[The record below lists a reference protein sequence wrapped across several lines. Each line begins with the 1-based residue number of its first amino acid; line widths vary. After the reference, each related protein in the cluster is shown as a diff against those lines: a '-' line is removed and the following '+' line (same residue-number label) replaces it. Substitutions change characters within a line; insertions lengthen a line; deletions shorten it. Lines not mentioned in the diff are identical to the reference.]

1 MSSPLSEYNRK
12 RNFERTPEP
21 PGTVDESTRPDDA
34 AEQGRLRFA
43 VQHHRASR
51 DHYDLRL
58 EWNGTLLSWA
68 VPKGPSYNPRDK
80 RLAVRVEDHP
90 LDYRTFEG
98 VIAQGEY
105 GGGTVMLWDE
115 GYWEPLV
122 DVEDGLADGDLKFV
136 LDGHRLHGAWVLV
149 HMKPKKG
156 ERDNNWL
163 LIKEKDGD
171 EVVCQTASFTV
182 NVTEEE
188 PEEPGLIKSEEELRS
203 AIAKGGTVELED
215 GADIVLTSQLTISNA
230 VTIKAG
236 TNAKIRAEGTMRSF
250 GDSIVTVS
258 GVNANFEN
266 VAIDAGDQAEYA
278 LTYTDGA
285 SGTLTGV
292 TVSGGTGSDL
302 LVDGA
307 NVTLGS
313 GTSAGQTELAK
324 TGSGTPKLAVQSGSS
339 TKVWVDHDTYTALGM
354 SEDDLEEQLAA
365 LVSAESGTV
374 EAVVGTQ
381 PGSSAENGTPVTVQ
395 PDDADGGDEDDGEES
410 QPEEKT
416 SRTGGDY
423 FGNQKWAE
431 LKAQI
436 AKAEDGDTIEM
447 SGTGLPWF
455 PSSVA
460 RELKGRDIT
469 LKIRKNGVTYT
480 LNGEK
485 IGLITKLWYN
495 FDENLESTLQPVQ
508 D

>member
-1 MSSPLSEYNRK
+1 MNRT
-12 RNFERTPEP
+12 RLLALLLAAMM
-21 PGTVDESTRPDDA
+21 TVPAQMTA
-34 AEQGRLRFA
+34 AAAQPQTA
-43 VQHHRASR
+43 VQTGSVAVTQEDKSVETSLSSLENTTVGTTTEFTVTTRGET
-51 DHYDLRL
+51 DL
-58 EWNGTLLSWA
+58 GTT
-68 VPKGPSYNPRDK
+68 V
-80 RLAVRVEDHP
+80 
-90 LDYRTFEG
+90 
-98 VIAQGEY
+98 Y
-105 GGGTVMLWDE
+105 GCFTVNSS
-115 GYWEPLV
+115 EPNL
-122 DVEDGLADGDLKFV
+122 GSDGDMTIEYYETAELGQGWHELPSNYFGPEEGFPFNALGNPMESRFKVTF
-136 LDGHRLHGAWVLV
+136 H
-149 HMKPKKG
+149 KPG
-156 ERDNNWL
+156 SYEIVV

-188 PEEPGLIKSEEELRS
+188 PGLIKSEEELRS
-203 AIAKGGTVELED
+203 AIEEGGTVELED

-258 GVNANFEN
+258 GVSANFEN

-365 LVSAESGTV
+365 LVSSESGTV

-410 QPEEKT
+410 QPEEKA

-423 FGNQKWAE
+423 FGNEKWAAVKRE
-431 LKAQI
+431 I
-436 AKAEDGDTIEM
+436 AAADEGDTIKV
-447 SGTGLPWF
+447 SATGLPWF

-460 RELKGRDIT
+460 RALKGKDVI
-469 LKIRKNGVTYT
+469 LEIRKNGVTYSI
-480 LNGEK
+480 NGLEIGAIEK
-485 IGLITKLWYN
+485 IWYE
-495 FDENLESTLQPVQ
+495 FDQIETELLTAEAE
-508 D
+508 

>member
-1 MSSPLSEYNRK
+1 MNRT
-12 RNFERTPEP
+12 RLLALLLAAMM
-21 PGTVDESTRPDDA
+21 TVPAQMTA
-34 AEQGRLRFA
+34 AAAQPQTA
-43 VQHHRASR
+43 VQTGSVAVTQEDKSVETS
-51 DHYDLRL
+51 LSSL
-58 EWNGTLLSWA
+58 ENTTVGTTTEFT
-68 VPKGPSYNPRDK
+68 VTTR
-80 RLAVRVEDHP
+80 
-90 LDYRTFEG
+90 
-98 VIAQGEY
+98 GESDPHTTVY
-105 GGGTVMLWDE
+105 GCFTVNSS
-115 GYWEPLV
+115 EPNL
-122 DVEDGLADGDLKFV
+122 GSDGDMTIEYYETAELGQGWHELPSNYFGPEEGFPFNALGNPMESRFKVTF
-136 LDGHRLHGAWVLV
+136 H
-149 HMKPKKG
+149 KPG
-156 ERDNNWL
+156 SYEIVV

-258 GVNANFEN
+258 GVSANFEN

-324 TGSGTPKLAVQSGSS
+324 TGSGTPKLAVQSGGS

-365 LVSAESGTV
+365 LVSSESGTV

-395 PDDADGGDEDDGEES
+395 PDDADGGDEDDGEEI

-423 FGNQKWAE
+423 FGNAKWAE
-431 LKAQI
+431 VKAQI
-436 AKAEDGDTIEM
+436 AAAEEGDTIEM

-460 RELKGRDIT
+460 RALKGKDVT
-469 LKIRKNGVTYT
+469 LEIRKNGVTYT
-480 LNGEK
+480 LNGQK
-485 IGLITKLWYN
+485 IGPITKIWYN
-495 FDENLESTLQPVQ
+495 FDENLETTLQPVEE
-508 D
+508 